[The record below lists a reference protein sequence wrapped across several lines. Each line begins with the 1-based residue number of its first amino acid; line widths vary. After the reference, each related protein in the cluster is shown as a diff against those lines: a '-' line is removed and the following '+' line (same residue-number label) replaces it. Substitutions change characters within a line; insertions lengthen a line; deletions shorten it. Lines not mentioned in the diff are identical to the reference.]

1 MGNNETYSK
10 HNLRF
15 IWTIFTAYPHFVYH
29 PTHYY
34 LSMKHFTISEL
45 TRSATATRLGIKNDP
60 PAAVVMNLRYLVE
73 AVLDPLR
80 EAYGKPIYVNC
91 GYRCPEL
98 NKAVG
103 GSRTSQHLT
112 GLAADIHVKGESNAV
127 LYELVKKYRLPYDQ
141 LILEMGTVRNPRWVH
156 LSVSRTKNRGEV
168 LYFDGKRYTKLN

>member
-1 MGNNETYSK
+1 
-10 HNLRF
+10 
-15 IWTIFTAYPHFVYH
+15 
-29 PTHYY
+29 
-34 LSMKHFTISEL
+34 MKHFTINEL
-45 TRSATATRLGIKNDP
+45 CKSATATKLGINNTP
-60 PAAVVMNLRYLVE
+60 PAAVVMNLRYLAE
-73 AVLDPLR
+73 IILDPLR

-127 LYELVKKYRLPYDQ
+127 LYELVKRYRLPFDQ
-141 LILEMGTVRNPRWVH
+141 LILEKGTIRNPQWVH

-168 LYFDGKRYTKLN
+168 LYYNGKTYTKLN